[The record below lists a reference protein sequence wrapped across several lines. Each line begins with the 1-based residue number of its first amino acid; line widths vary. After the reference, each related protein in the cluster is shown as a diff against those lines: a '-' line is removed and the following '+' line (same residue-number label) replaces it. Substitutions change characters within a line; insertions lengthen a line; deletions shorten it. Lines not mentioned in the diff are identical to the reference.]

1 MATKQT
7 KTNGSSTKL
16 GFEEKLWQA
25 ADKLRGHLDAAEYKH
40 IVLGLIFLKYI
51 SDAFNELYDKLAED
65 EYAEP
70 EDRDEYKAEN
80 IFYDSFLAFFYPQV
94 YQQIDWTKTPISLDK
109 ELEQITASG
118 DSKTRHADKLFQ
130 VWLLDNQEVW
140 ILIHVEVQSQYDKK
154 FERRMFIYNYRAF
167 DLYQKPVISLAIL
180 GDEKKNWRP
189 NSYQYGLG
197 SSQLIFNF
205 STVKLLDY
213 QWEDLEQN
221 NNIFAIVVMAHL
233 KTKATNSNLSAREQW
248 KWNLTRLL
256 YEKGY
261 NRKQITDLYKVIDA
275 MMALSEE
282 LQLSFEEK
290 LATYQEERKMP
301 LLTNIERRTIE
312 KTRKETQK
320 QNIIKLLQVRFGD
333 IPENLIASINQIDD
347 TSFLEQLLVSTISVN
362 SLEEFAQLVN
372 SNLPE

>member
-1 MATKQT
+1 M
-7 KTNGSSTKL
+7 
-16 GFEEKLWQA
+16 
-25 ADKLRGHLDAAEYKH
+25 
-40 IVLGLIFLKYI
+40 
-51 SDAFNELYDKLAED
+51 
-65 EYAEP
+65 
-70 EDRDEYKAEN
+70 
-80 IFYDSFLAFFYPQV
+80 
-94 YQQIDWTKTPISLDK
+94 
-109 ELEQITASG
+109 
-118 DSKTRHADKLFQ
+118 
-130 VWLLDNQEVW
+130 WLLDNQEIW
-140 ILIHVEVQSQYDKK
+140 ILVHVEVQSQYDKK
-154 FERRMFIYNYRAF
+154 FKQRMFIYNYRAF

-180 GDEKKNWRP
+180 GDEQKNWRP

-301 LLTNIERRTIE
+301 LLTNIERRTIKKTE
-312 KTRKETQK
+312 KK
-320 QNIIKLLQVRFGD
+320 NIIKLVQVRFGN
-333 IPENLIASINQIDD
+333 IPETLIENINKIDD
-347 TSFLEQLLVSTISVN
+347 ISLLEQLFVSTISVS

-372 SNLPE
+372 SYLPEA